1 LDPKFL
7 VNILESKFKSLE
19 ISNKQDLLE
28 YIKLSLESVDESGN
42 KIISPKF
49 PPEIMGI
56 FDILMI
62 FMKLK

>member
-1 LDPKFL
+1 MDPKFL